1 MDVTPLSMQMVVP
14 RVSDAQQV
22 QHNLNQASAMQ
33 QDFEALREKAAA
45 NRTATQVRTSTDAA
59 AGKIKENPGRQREQG
74 GYSGRQDRQEEEQ
87 DEAQEEAFAV
97 DPARGHHLDISL

>member
-1 MDVTPLSMQMVVP
+1 MQMVVP

-33 QDFEALREKAAA
+33 QDFEALREKADAK
-45 NRTATQVRTSTDAA
+45 RKETQVRTKSNAED
-59 AGKIKENPGRQREQG
+59 GKIKEDPERQRGQGGDSGQRGRQGEM
-74 GYSGRQDRQEEEQ
+74 Q
-87 DEAQEEAFAV
+87 DEAQEETFAV

>member
-33 QDFEALREKAAA
+33 QDFEVLREKADAK
-45 NRTATQVRTSTDAA
+45 RKETQVRTKSNAED
-59 AGKIKENPGRQREQG
+59 GKIKEDPERQRGQG
-74 GYSGRQDRQEEEQ
+74 GDSGQRGRQEEMQ
-87 DEAQEEAFAV
+87 DEAQEETFAV

>member
-33 QDFEALREKAAA
+33 QDFEALREKADAK
-45 NRTATQVRTSTDAA
+45 RKETQVRTKSNAED
-59 AGKIKENPGRQREQG
+59 GKIKEDPERQRGQG
-74 GYSGRQDRQEEEQ
+74 GDSGQRGEMQ
-87 DEAQEEAFAV
+87 DEAQEETFAV

>member
-33 QDFEALREKAAA
+33 QDFEALREKADAK
-45 NRTATQVRTSTDAA
+45 RKETQVRTKNHAA
-59 AGKIKENPGRQREQG
+59 DGKIKENPDRQRGQG

>member
-33 QDFEALREKAAA
+33 QDFEALREKADAK
-45 NRTATQVRTSTDAA
+45 RKETQVRTKSNAED
-59 AGKIKENPGRQREQG
+59 GKIKEDPERQRGQGGDSGQRGRQG
-74 GYSGRQDRQEEEQ
+74 KMQ
-87 DEAQEEAFAV
+87 DEAQEETFAV

>member
-14 RVSDAQQV
+14 RVSDAQKV

-33 QDFEALREKAAA
+33 QDFEALREKADAK
-45 NRTATQVRTSTDAA
+45 RKETQVRTKSNAED
-59 AGKIKENPGRQREQG
+59 GKIKEDPERQRGQGGDSGQRGRQGEM
-74 GYSGRQDRQEEEQ
+74 Q
-87 DEAQEEAFAV
+87 DEAQEETFAV

>member
-33 QDFEALREKAAA
+33 QDFEALREKADAK
-45 NRTATQVRTSTDAA
+45 RKETQVRTKSNAED
-59 AGKIKENPGRQREQG
+59 GKIKEDPERQRGQGGNSGQRGRQGEM
-74 GYSGRQDRQEEEQ
+74 Q
-87 DEAQEEAFAV
+87 DEAQEETFAV

>member
-14 RVSDAQQV
+14 RVSDAQEV

-33 QDFEALREKAAA
+33 QDFEALREKADAK
-45 NRTATQVRTSTDAA
+45 RKETQVRTKSNAED
-59 AGKIKENPGRQREQG
+59 GKIKEDPERQRGQGGDSGQRGRQGEM
-74 GYSGRQDRQEEEQ
+74 Q
-87 DEAQEEAFAV
+87 DEAQEETFAV

>member
-1 MDVTPLSMQMVVP
+1 MDVTPLSMEMVVP

-33 QDFEALREKAAA
+33 QDFEALREKADAK
-45 NRTATQVRTSTDAA
+45 RKETQVRTKSNAED
-59 AGKIKENPGRQREQG
+59 GKIKEDPERQRGQG
-74 GYSGRQDRQEEEQ
+74 GDSGQRGRQEEMQ
-87 DEAQEEAFAV
+87 DEAQEETFAV

>member
-33 QDFEALREKAAA
+33 QDFEALREKADAK
-45 NRTATQVRTSTDAA
+45 RKETQVRTKSNAED
-59 AGKIKENPGRQREQG
+59 GKIKEDPERQRGQGGDSGQRGRQGEM
-74 GYSGRQDRQEEEQ
+74 Q
-87 DEAQEEAFAV
+87 DEAQEETFAV

>member
-22 QHNLNQASAMQ
+22 QHNFNQASAMQ
-33 QDFEALREKAAA
+33 QDFEALREKADAK
-45 NRTATQVRTSTDAA
+45 RKETQVRTKSNAED
-59 AGKIKENPGRQREQG
+59 GKIKEDPERQRGQGGDSGQRGRQGEM
-74 GYSGRQDRQEEEQ
+74 Q
-87 DEAQEEAFAV
+87 DEAQEETFAV

>member
-22 QHNLNQASAMQ
+22 QHNLTQASSMQ
-33 QDFEALREKAAA
+33 QDFEALREKADAK
-45 NRTATQVRTSTDAA
+45 RKETQVRTKSNAED
-59 AGKIKENPGRQREQG
+59 GKIKEDPERQRGQG
-74 GYSGRQDRQEEEQ
+74 GDSGQRGRQEEMQ
-87 DEAQEEAFAV
+87 DEAQEETFAV

>member
-1 MDVTPLSMQMVVP
+1 MDVTPLSMPMVVP

-33 QDFEALREKAAA
+33 QDFEALREKADAK
-45 NRTATQVRTSTDAA
+45 RKETQVRTKSNAED
-59 AGKIKENPGRQREQG
+59 GKIKEDPERQRGQG
-74 GYSGRQDRQEEEQ
+74 GDSGQRGRQEEMQ
-87 DEAQEEAFAV
+87 DEAQEETFAV

>member
-33 QDFEALREKAAA
+33 QDFEALREKADAK
-45 NRTATQVRTSTDAA
+45 RKETQVRTKSNAED
-59 AGKIKENPGRQREQG
+59 GKIKEDPERQRGQG
-74 GYSGRQDRQEEEQ
+74 GDSGQRGRQEEMQ
-87 DEAQEEAFAV
+87 DEAQEDTFAV

>member
-14 RVSDAQQV
+14 RVSDAAQV

-33 QDFEALREKAAA
+33 QDFEALREKADAKLKQA
-45 NRTATQVRTSTDAA
+45 QVRTKNNAED
-59 AGKIKENPGRQREQG
+59 GKIKDDPNRRQGRG
-74 GYSGRQDRQEEEQ
+74 GYEGQGKRREAEDA
-87 DEAQEEAFAV
+87 EAQEEPLAV

>member
-33 QDFEALREKAAA
+33 QDFEALREKANAK
-45 NRTATQVRTSTDAA
+45 RKETQVRTKSNAED
-59 AGKIKENPGRQREQG
+59 GKIKEDPERQRGQG
-74 GYSGRQDRQEEEQ
+74 GDSGQRGRQEEMQ
-87 DEAQEEAFAV
+87 DEAQEETFAV

>member
-33 QDFEALREKAAA
+33 QDFEALREKADAK
-45 NRTATQVRTSTDAA
+45 RKETQVRTKSNAED
-59 AGKIKENPGRQREQG
+59 GKIEEDPERQRGQG
-74 GYSGRQDRQEEEQ
+74 GDSGQRGRQEEMQ
-87 DEAQEEAFAV
+87 DEAQEETFAV